1 MFQNISFKL
10 ISFGLCLILSIA
22 MITACGG
29 SDSSSNVVD
38 PNEIRI
44 TSGIDGEEFSFDPE
58 TINVNVSETV
68 KLVFENNGTIAHD
81 FEIPDLEVVIQTTNS
96 GNSGEITFV
105 APSIAGSYD
114 FICSIPGHKEAG
126 MVGKLV
132 VN

>member
-58 TINVNVSETV
+58 TINVNVS
-68 KLVFENNGTIAHD
+68 
-81 FEIPDLEVVIQTTNS
+81 
-96 GNSGEITFV
+96 
-105 APSIAGSYD
+105 
-114 FICSIPGHKEAG
+114 
-126 MVGKLV
+126 
-132 VN
+132 

>member
-1 MFQNISFKL
+1 
-10 ISFGLCLILSIA
+10 

-29 SDSSSNVVD
+29 SDSSSNIVD

-58 TINVNVSETV
+58 TIDVSVSETV

-81 FEIPDLEVVIQTTNS
+81 FEIPDLEIVIQTTNS
-96 GNSGEITFV
+96 GNRGEVTFV
-105 APSIAGSYD
+105 ALSIAGSYN

>member
-96 GNSGEITFV
+96 GNSGEIIFV